1 MPKKLL
7 LVRHAKSDWDNI
19 KLSDFDRPLNS
30 RGEKNAPE
38 MAKRLLKKGLI
49 PQQIVSS
56 PAVRALTTARY
67 FAKELG
73 LEKSEIVK
81 ESDIYEALPSTLMEV
96 VNNLDNNYSFTAL
109 FGHNPGMRSVVI
121 NLCNNDLYNL
131 PTCGMVLIQFPFDDW
146 AMVSAGTGEMVF
158 YDYPKNQQD

>member
-1 MPKKLL
+1 MPKQLL
-7 LVRHAKSDWDNI
+7 LVRHAKSDWGDI

-38 MAKRLLKKGLI
+38 MAKRLLKRGKI

-56 PAVRALTTARY
+56 PAMRALTTARY

-73 LEKSEIVK
+73 IDKSEIVK
-81 ESDIYEALPSTLMEV
+81 EPEIYEALTSTLINV
-96 VNNLDNNYSFTAL
+96 INDLDNRYTFTAL
-109 FGHNPGMRSVVI
+109 FGHNPGMTDLVSS
-121 NLCNNDLYNL
+121 LCNKDLYNI

-146 AMVSAGTGEMVF
+146 NLVGAGTGEIVF
-158 YDYPKNQQD
+158 YDYPKNEHD

>member
-38 MAKRLLKKGLI
+38 MAKRLFKKGVI

-81 ESDIYEALPSTLMEV
+81 EPEIYEALTSTLMEV
-96 VNNLDNNYSFTAL
+96 VNKLDNNTSFTAL
-109 FGHNPGMRSVVI
+109 FGHNPGITSFVS
-121 NLCNNDLYNL
+121 NLCNTDLYNI
-131 PTCGMVLIQFPFDDW
+131 PTCGVVLIEFPFDDW

-158 YDYPKNQQD
+158 YDYPKNEQD

>member
-1 MPKKLL
+1 MSKQLL

-38 MAKRLLKKGLI
+38 MAKRLLKRGKI

-73 LEKSEIVK
+73 LDKSDIVK
-81 ESDIYEALPSTLMEV
+81 EPEIYEALSSTLMSVINE
-96 VNNLDNNYSFTAL
+96 LDNKYSFVSL
-109 FGHNPGMRSVVI
+109 FGHNPGITDVVI
-121 NLCNNDLYNL
+121 QLCNKDLYNI

-146 AMVSAGTGEMVF
+146 SMVSTGTGEIVF
-158 YDYPKNQQD
+158 YDYPKNEHD

>member
-1 MPKKLL
+1 MSKQLL

-38 MAKRLLKKGLI
+38 MAKRLLKRGKI
-49 PQQIVSS
+49 PHQIVSS
-56 PAVRALTTARY
+56 PAMRAITTARY

-73 LEKSEIVK
+73 LNKSDIVK
-81 ESDIYEALPSTLMEV
+81 EPEIYEAMTSTLKGV
-96 VNNLDNNYSFTAL
+96 INNLDNTYSFTAL
-109 FGHNPGMRSVVI
+109 FGHNPGITDLVSD
-121 NLCNNDLYNL
+121 LCNKDLYNI

-146 AMVSAGTGEMVF
+146 SMVSAGTGEIVF
-158 YDYPKNQQD
+158 YDYPKNEQD

>member
-1 MPKKLL
+1 MSKQLL

-19 KLSDFDRPLNS
+19 KLTDFERPLNS

-73 LEKSEIVK
+73 LEKSVIIK
-81 ESDIYEALPSTLMEV
+81 EAEIYEALTSTLMAV
-96 VNNLDNNYSFTAL
+96 INDLDNDSSFTAL
-109 FGHNPGMRSVVI
+109 FAHNPGITSVVS
-121 NLCNNDLYNL
+121 NLCNKDLANI
-131 PTCGMVLIQFPFDDW
+131 PTCGMVLIKFPFDDW
-146 AMVSAGTGEMVF
+146 SMVSAGTGNLIF
-158 YDYPKNQQD
+158 YDYPKNGQD

>member
-1 MPKKLL
+1 MSKQLL

-38 MAKRLLKKGLI
+38 MAKRLLKRGKI

-56 PAVRALTTARY
+56 PAMRAITTARY

-73 LEKSEIVK
+73 LNKSDIVK
-81 ESDIYEALPSTLMEV
+81 EPEIYEAMTSTLKGV
-96 VNNLDNNYSFTAL
+96 INNLDNTYSFIAL
-109 FGHNPGMRSVVI
+109 FGHNPGITDLVS
-121 NLCNNDLYNL
+121 NLCSKDLYNI

-146 AMVSAGTGEMVF
+146 SMVSAGTGEIVF
-158 YDYPKNQQD
+158 YDYPKNEQD

>member
-1 MPKKLL
+1 MSKQLL
-7 LVRHAKSDWDNI
+7 LVRHAKSDWDNT

-38 MAKRLLKKGLI
+38 MAKRLTKKGLI

-56 PAVRALTTARY
+56 PAVRAISTARY

-81 ESDIYEALPSTLMEV
+81 EPEIYEALTSTLMDV
-96 VNNLDNNYSFTAL
+96 INNLDNSYSFTAL
-109 FGHNPGMRSVVI
+109 FGHNPGITSVVS
-121 NLCNNDLYNL
+121 NLCNKDLYNI

-146 AMVSAGTGEMVF
+146 AMVSAGTGEMIF
-158 YDYPKNQQD
+158 YDYPKNGQD